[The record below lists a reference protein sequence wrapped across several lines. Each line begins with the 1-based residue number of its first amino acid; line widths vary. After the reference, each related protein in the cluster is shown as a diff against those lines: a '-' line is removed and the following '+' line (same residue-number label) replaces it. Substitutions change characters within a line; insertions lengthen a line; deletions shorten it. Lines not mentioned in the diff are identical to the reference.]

1 MACVSRRMDQA
12 AQAVERLAT
21 LMHARG
27 MLSTTTRLFVQL
39 EQLCQRLDALRLVA
53 HLLRVRVTARRH
65 EEACSRRLAHG
76 HLGREVACQD
86 VELLRGTGRKGFT
99 QSTKKSIKTTP
110 ARCNTPKE
118 GRAGGRAGG
127 RVGSIGVQRMV
138 RSSPSRAGGR
148 HTSCTQSRHLRPHHD
163 RAKTPGC
170 VDDPRVNAN

>member
-21 LMHARG
+21 LMHAHG
-27 MLSTTTRLFVQL
+27 TLSTTTCLFVQL

-53 HLLRVRVTARRH
+53 HLLRVCVTARRH
-65 EEACSRRLAHG
+65 EEACSRRLTHG
-76 HLGREVACQD
+76 HLRREVACQD

-110 ARCNTPKE
+110 ARRITPE
-118 GRAGGRAGG
+118 EGRAGG

-148 HTSCTQSRHLRPHHD
+148 HASCTQSLHLRPHHD